1 MLGSMG
7 HEFAERN
14 LPALRNGEPHTS
26 FGEMPTVLR
35 LGPYRF
41 FFFSGDRGE
50 PQHVHVARDDD
61 EAKFW
66 LGPVRLHE
74 NGGFRSAELRRVTG
88 LVEANEATLLEAW
101 NGYFGK

>member
-1 MLGSMG
+1 MR
-7 HEFAERN
+7 ARID
-14 LPALRNGEPHTS
+14 ALRNAGPRAS
-26 FGEMPTVLR
+26 FGWVPTVLR
-35 LGPYRF
+35 IGPYRL

-50 PQHVHVARDDD
+50 PPHVHVARDDD

-74 NGGFRSAELRRVTG
+74 NAGFRSAELRRVTG
-88 LVEANEATLLEAW
+88 LVEANETKLLEAW

>member
-1 MLGSMG
+1 
-7 HEFAERN
+7 
-14 LPALRNGEPHTS
+14 
-26 FGEMPTVLR
+26 MPTVLR